1 MTMLPTPEL
10 KAFGEQITQE
20 YGIWVVS
27 FTLCSSAR
35 WYALSTDMHHHRFVN
50 APAEAPTYHRQSRN
64 GEVLQPKRTG
74 GRYIRFHSQT

>member
-20 YGIWVVS
+20 YDICVIS

-35 WYALSTDMHHHRFVN
+35 WHAFSTDTQHH
-50 APAEAPTYHRQSRN
+50 
-64 GEVLQPKRTG
+64 
-74 GRYIRFHSQT
+74 